1 MATFQNLKQDLPASI
16 VVFLVAVPLCL
27 GIALASGAPLFAGI
41 ISGIIGGLIIGAL
54 SGSQLSVSG
63 PAAGLTA
70 VVLNG
75 QQTLG
80 SFEALL
86 VATALAGLIQLVLGF
101 IRAGSITAF
110 FPSPVIKGMLAG
122 IGLIIIFKQIPHAVG
137 YDADWEGDLS
147 FMQEGG
153 TNTLTALGQMFNY
166 VVPGALVI
174 GLISFAIMLVWRIP
188 ALQRLSFFKN
198 VPAPL
203 VVVIV
208 GILAK
213 LGFDQYFTALAIADS
228 HLVELP
234 VASSGEELAGLLRFP
249 DFGALTRVDT
259 YVIAFTIAIVASLET
274 LLCIDAIDKIDPERR
289 VSPPNRELRAQGVG
303 NLLSGLIGGLPITSV
318 IVRSSTNLSFGAK
331 TKLSA
336 ILHGAFLLLTV
347 LLIPN
352 ILNLI
357 PLASLAAIL
366 IMVGYNLTNPALYQ
380 DYWRKG
386 FDQFLP
392 FAATAFAIFFTDL
405 LTGIGIGLAVGLFFV
420 IKTNYHSAI
429 QVSNQGKNYLISFK
443 KDVSFL
449 NKNELQKA
457 LDSIPENA
465 YLLIDGRNAQYIDS
479 DIYEMLD
486 DFQTTAQY
494 RNIQLEMQRLRST
507 PNHLFTG
514 TKTKNQS
521 KELDDAQ

>member
-1 MATFQNLKQDLPASI
+1 MINRSTLKKDIPSSV

-41 ISGIIGGLIIGAL
+41 ISGIIGGLLIGTL

-75 QQTLG
+75 QNTLG

-86 VATALAGLIQLVLGF
+86 VATALAGIIQVILGF
-101 IRAGSITAF
+101 IKAGSITAF

-153 TNTLTALGQMFNY
+153 TNTLTALAQMFNY
-166 VVPGALVI
+166 VIPGALFI
-174 GLISFAIMLVWRIP
+174 GAISFAILLIWRIP
-188 ALQRLSFFKN
+188 ALKKQSFFKT

-213 LGFDQYFTALAIADS
+213 LSFDKFFPSLAIARS

-234 VASSGEELAGLLRFP
+234 VASGWEGLAGLLRYP
-249 DFGALTRVDT
+249 DFQALGNVDT
-259 YVIAFTIAIVASLET
+259 YVVAFTIAIVASLET

-289 VSPPNRELRAQGVG
+289 TSPPNRELKAQGAG

-318 IVRSSTNLSFGAK
+318 IVRSSTNLSFGAQ
-331 TKLSA
+331 TKKSA
-336 ILHGAFLLLTV
+336 IMHGAFLLLTV

-352 ILNLI
+352 ILNMI

-366 IMVGYNLTNPALYQ
+366 IMVGYNLTNPALYK

-405 LTGIGIGLAVGLFFV
+405 LTGIAIGLAVGVFFV
-420 IKTNYHSAI
+420 IKTNFHSAI
-429 QVSNQGKNYLISFK
+429 QVSNQGNNYLISFK

-465 YLLIDGRNAQYIDS
+465 YLLIDGRNAQFIDS

-486 DFQTTAQY
+486 DFQTTAQH
-494 RNIQLEMQRLRST
+494 RNIRLEMQRLRST
-507 PNHLFTG
+507 PNHLFTKN
-514 TKTKNQS
+514 KTKNQS
-521 KELDDAQ
+521 KPLENAQ

>member
-1 MATFQNLKQDLPASI
+1 MNKLYTLKQDLPASI

-41 ISGIIGGLIIGAL
+41 ISGIIGGLLIGVL

-75 QQTLG
+75 QDTLG

-86 VATALAGLIQLVLGF
+86 VATALAGIIQLILGF
-101 IRAGSITAF
+101 IKAGSITAF

-153 TNTLTALGQMFNY
+153 TNTITALAQMFNY
-166 VVPGALVI
+166 VIPGALVI
-174 GLISFAIMLVWRIP
+174 GAISFAVLLIWRIP
-188 ALQRLSFFKN
+188 AFKQKTFFKT

-213 LGFDQYFTALAIADS
+213 LSFDKFFPSLAIAQS

-234 VASSGEELAGLLRFP
+234 VANGWGEISGLLRYP
-249 DFGALTRVDT
+249 DFQALANGDT
-259 YVIAFTIAIVASLET
+259 YVVAFTIAIVASLET

-289 VSPPNRELRAQGVG
+289 TSPPNRELKAQGAG
-303 NLLSGLIGGLPITSV
+303 NVLSGLVGGLPITSV
-318 IVRSSTNLSFGAK
+318 IVRSSTNLSFGAQ
-331 TKLSA
+331 TKKSA
-336 ILHGAFLLLTV
+336 IIHGAFLLLTV

-352 ILNLI
+352 ILNMI

-366 IMVGYNLTNPALYQ
+366 IMVGYSLTSPALFQ
-380 DYWRKG
+380 DYWQKG
-386 FDQFLP
+386 IDQFLP

-405 LTGIGIGLAVGLFFV
+405 LTGIAIGMAVGIFFV
-420 IKTNYHSAI
+420 IKTNFHSAI
-429 QVSNQGKNYLISFK
+429 QVSNYGNNYLIAFK

-457 LDSIPENA
+457 LNDIPENT
-465 YLLIDGRNAQYIDS
+465 YLLIDGKNAEYIDS

-486 DFQTTAQY
+486 DFLITAKY
-494 RNIQLEMQRLRST
+494 KNIEVEMQKLGSV
-507 PNHLFTG
+507 PNQLFGKAQTEQQP
-514 TKTKNQS
+514 NQIS
-521 KELDDAQ
+521 NAK